1 MFFFIFF
8 HYKVLIV
15 FSLEKIMQE
24 FKKVT
29 LEVKDNVGIMRL
41 NDPGAMNAV
50 SDEMLEGLWDC
61 LNAVE
66 EKESNIKCLVFTG
79 EGRGF
84 CAGANL
90 AARPGQS
97 NQGRQDAGERL
108 ETGYHPI
115 LRRLKNLKIPLIT
128 SVNGPAAGAGMSLA
142 LMGDMI
148 VAGKSAFFLQ
158 AFRRI
163 GLVPDAGS
171 TWILPRLVGMARA
184 KELAVLGERLSA
196 EKALEW
202 GLINRLYEDSDLLN
216 ETITLAKELA
226 MGPMS
231 LGLIR
236 KAFWD
241 SFDNSY
247 EEQLNLE
254 RDLQFIAGQ
263 SDDFKEGVKAFLEKR
278 DAKFS
283 GK

>member
-1 MFFFIFF
+1 
-8 HYKVLIV
+8 
-15 FSLEKIMQE
+15 
-24 FKKVT
+24 
-29 LEVKDNVGIMRL
+29 
-41 NDPGAMNAV
+41 
-50 SDEMLEGLWDC
+50 
-61 LNAVE
+61 
-66 EKESNIKCLVFTG
+66 
-79 EGRGF
+79 
-84 CAGANL
+84 
-90 AARPGQS
+90 
-97 NQGRQDAGERL
+97 
-108 ETGYHPI
+108 
-115 LRRLKNLKIPLIT
+115 
-128 SVNGPAAGAGMSLA
+128 
-142 LMGDMI
+142 MGDMI

>member
-1 MFFFIFF
+1 
-8 HYKVLIV
+8 
-15 FSLEKIMQE
+15 
-24 FKKVT
+24 
-29 LEVKDNVGIMRL
+29 
-41 NDPGAMNAV
+41 
-50 SDEMLEGLWDC
+50 
-61 LNAVE
+61 
-66 EKESNIKCLVFTG
+66 
-79 EGRGF
+79 
-84 CAGANL
+84 
-90 AARPGQS
+90 
-97 NQGRQDAGERL
+97 
-108 ETGYHPI
+108 
-115 LRRLKNLKIPLIT
+115 
-128 SVNGPAAGAGMSLA
+128 MSLA

>member
-1 MFFFIFF
+1 M
-8 HYKVLIV
+8 
-15 FSLEKIMQE
+15 EE
-24 FKKVT
+24 FKKIT
-29 LEVKDNVGIMRL
+29 LEKKDDIGIMKF
-41 NDPGAMNAV
+41 NDPDAMNAV
-50 SDEMLEGLWDC
+50 SNEMLEGLWDC
-61 LNAVE
+61 LNAIE
-66 EKESNIKCLVFTG
+66 EKNSNIKCLVITG

-90 AARPGQS
+90 SGGSDRS
-97 NQGRQDAGERL
+97 NTGRQDAGHRL

-115 LRRLKNLKIPLIT
+115 LRRLKNLKIPMIT
-128 SVNGPAAGAGMSLA
+128 AVNGPAAGVGMSFA

-196 EKALEW
+196 EKAFDW
-202 GLINRLYEDSDLLN
+202 GLINRLCEDSELLN
-216 ETITLAKELA
+216 ETMNLAKELSK
-226 MGPMS
+226 GPMS

-247 EEQLNLE
+247 EEQINLE
-254 RDLQFIAGQ
+254 RELQFIAGQ
-263 SDDFKEGVKAFLEKR
+263 SSDFKEGVSAFLEKR
-278 DAKFS
+278 DAKFT

>member
-1 MFFFIFF
+1 
-8 HYKVLIV
+8 
-15 FSLEKIMQE
+15 
-24 FKKVT
+24 
-29 LEVKDNVGIMRL
+29 
-41 NDPGAMNAV
+41 
-50 SDEMLEGLWDC
+50 
-61 LNAVE
+61 
-66 EKESNIKCLVFTG
+66 
-79 EGRGF
+79 
-84 CAGANL
+84 
-90 AARPGQS
+90 
-97 NQGRQDAGERL
+97 
-108 ETGYHPI
+108 
-115 LRRLKNLKIPLIT
+115 
-128 SVNGPAAGAGMSLA
+128 MSLA

-202 GLINRLYEDSDLLN
+202 GLINRLYDDSDLLN
-216 ETITLAKELA
+216 ETITLAKELSR
-226 MGPMS
+226 GPMS

>member
-1 MFFFIFF
+1 
-8 HYKVLIV
+8 
-15 FSLEKIMQE
+15 
-24 FKKVT
+24 
-29 LEVKDNVGIMRL
+29 
-41 NDPGAMNAV
+41 
-50 SDEMLEGLWDC
+50 
-61 LNAVE
+61 
-66 EKESNIKCLVFTG
+66 
-79 EGRGF
+79 
-84 CAGANL
+84 
-90 AARPGQS
+90 
-97 NQGRQDAGERL
+97 
-108 ETGYHPI
+108 
-115 LRRLKNLKIPLIT
+115 
-128 SVNGPAAGAGMSLA
+128 
-142 LMGDMI
+142 MI

-263 SDDFKEGVKAFLEKR
+263 SNDFKEGVKAFLEKR

>member
-1 MFFFIFF
+1 
-8 HYKVLIV
+8 
-15 FSLEKIMQE
+15 MQE

-29 LEVKDNVGIMRL
+29 LEINDEVGIMRL
-41 NDPGAMNAV
+41 NDPSAMNAV
-50 SDEMLEGLWDC
+50 SNEMLEGLWDC

-66 EKESNIKCLVFTG
+66 EQDSNIKCLVFTG

-90 AARPGQS
+90 AAGPDKS
-97 NQGRQDAGERL
+97 NQGRQDAGQRL

-148 VAGKSAFFLQ
+148 IAGKSAFFLQ

-171 TWILPRLVGMARA
+171 TWILPRLIGMARA

-196 EKALEW
+196 EKAMEW
-202 GLINRLYEDSDLLN
+202 GLINRLYEDSELLN
-216 ETITLAKELA
+216 ETIKLAKELSK
-226 MGPMS
+226 GPMS

-263 SDDFKEGVKAFLEKR
+263 SDDFKEGVRAFLEKR

>member
-1 MFFFIFF
+1 
-8 HYKVLIV
+8 
-15 FSLEKIMQE
+15 
-24 FKKVT
+24 
-29 LEVKDNVGIMRL
+29 
-41 NDPGAMNAV
+41 
-50 SDEMLEGLWDC
+50 
-61 LNAVE
+61 
-66 EKESNIKCLVFTG
+66 
-79 EGRGF
+79 
-84 CAGANL
+84 
-90 AARPGQS
+90 
-97 NQGRQDAGERL
+97 
-108 ETGYHPI
+108 
-115 LRRLKNLKIPLIT
+115 
-128 SVNGPAAGAGMSLA
+128 
-142 LMGDMI
+142 MGDMI

-202 GLINRLYEDSDLLN
+202 GLINKLYEDSDLLN

-247 EEQLNLE
+247 EKQLNLE

-263 SDDFKEGVKAFLEKR
+263 SDDFKEGVRAFLEKR

>member
-1 MFFFIFF
+1 
-8 HYKVLIV
+8 
-15 FSLEKIMQE
+15 
-24 FKKVT
+24 
-29 LEVKDNVGIMRL
+29 
-41 NDPGAMNAV
+41 
-50 SDEMLEGLWDC
+50 
-61 LNAVE
+61 
-66 EKESNIKCLVFTG
+66 
-79 EGRGF
+79 
-84 CAGANL
+84 
-90 AARPGQS
+90 
-97 NQGRQDAGERL
+97 
-108 ETGYHPI
+108 
-115 LRRLKNLKIPLIT
+115 
-128 SVNGPAAGAGMSLA
+128 MSLA

-148 VAGKSAFFLQ
+148 IAGKSAFFLQ

-171 TWILPRLVGMARA
+171 TWILPRLIGMARA

-196 EKALEW
+196 EKALDW
-202 GLINRLYEDSDLLN
+202 GLINRLYDDSELLY
-216 ETITLAKELA
+216 ETIKLAKELSK
-226 MGPMS
+226 GPMS

>member
-1 MFFFIFF
+1 
-8 HYKVLIV
+8 
-15 FSLEKIMQE
+15 
-24 FKKVT
+24 
-29 LEVKDNVGIMRL
+29 
-41 NDPGAMNAV
+41 
-50 SDEMLEGLWDC
+50 
-61 LNAVE
+61 
-66 EKESNIKCLVFTG
+66 
-79 EGRGF
+79 
-84 CAGANL
+84 
-90 AARPGQS
+90 
-97 NQGRQDAGERL
+97 
-108 ETGYHPI
+108 
-115 LRRLKNLKIPLIT
+115 
-128 SVNGPAAGAGMSLA
+128 MSLA

-148 VAGKSAFFLQ
+148 VGGKSAFFLQ

>member
-1 MFFFIFF
+1 
-8 HYKVLIV
+8 
-15 FSLEKIMQE
+15 
-24 FKKVT
+24 
-29 LEVKDNVGIMRL
+29 
-41 NDPGAMNAV
+41 
-50 SDEMLEGLWDC
+50 
-61 LNAVE
+61 
-66 EKESNIKCLVFTG
+66 
-79 EGRGF
+79 
-84 CAGANL
+84 
-90 AARPGQS
+90 
-97 NQGRQDAGERL
+97 
-108 ETGYHPI
+108 
-115 LRRLKNLKIPLIT
+115 
-128 SVNGPAAGAGMSLA
+128 
-142 LMGDMI
+142 MI